1 MWTVIKID
9 KKKIELLKKDFQN
22 KVGDSCKFYS
32 PKILVHKFS
41 KNKLC
46 KKEFSLLGDYVFCY
60 HENFVKKEFI
70 NMLKFSRGLK
80 YFLTGFTEFQ
90 KDISNFISF
99 CEKLEDDKG
108 FITQSLFDLK
118 INSNY
123 KFLSGPF
130 VEKIFKIVTLL
141 KNNINILIDNI
152 NTSIK
157 PKQYLF
163 RPI

>member
-1 MWTVIKID
+1 M
-9 KKKIELLKKDFQN
+9 
-22 KVGDSCKFYS
+22 
-32 PKILVHKFS
+32 
-41 KNKLC
+41 
-46 KKEFSLLGDYVFCY
+46 
-60 HENFVKKEFI
+60 KKEFI
-70 NMLKFSRGLK
+70 NTLKFSRGLK
-80 YFLTGFTEFQ
+80 YFLTGFIEFQ

-130 VEKIFKIVTLL
+130 VEKIFKIVTLQ
-141 KNNINILIDNI
+141 KNKINILIGNI